1 MKRRMSAFGP
11 KRILRSHRGMFAFGC
26 KAEIKTVA
34 QNGRIR
40 PPTRTAL
47 SFKQK
52 TLQHLAV
59 LQDDA
64 IINAGLGSQSQPRR
78 RPYRSQGSL

>member
-11 KRILRSHRGMFAFGC
+11 KQTFRLRRAMSAFEG